1 MFVAMHR
8 VFARGLAR
16 SRARG
21 DRGDVNGYVFVTVM
35 TAGLV
40 MALWMVARGRLAAV
54 FDHAITSV
62 MGG

>member
-1 MFVAMHR
+1 VFVVVHR
-8 VFARGLAR
+8 LIAGALAR

-21 DRGDVNGYVFVTVM
+21 DRGDVNGYVLVTVM

-40 MALWMVARGRLAAV
+40 MALWTVARGRLAEV